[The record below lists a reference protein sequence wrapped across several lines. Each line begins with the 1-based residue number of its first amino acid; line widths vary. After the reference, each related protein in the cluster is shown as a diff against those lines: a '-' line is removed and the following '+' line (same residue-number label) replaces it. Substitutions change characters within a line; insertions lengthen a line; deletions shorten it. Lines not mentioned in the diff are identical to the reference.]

1 MSFQQCSKKPQC
13 YRDFASIRRNRKR
26 KERERE
32 RAEMM
37 TSRLHYLLND
47 DDRDWELGCE
57 RLEVVMYERYGMEN
71 IEREIRG
78 ESNLGLK

>member
-1 MSFQQCSKKPQC
+1 
-13 YRDFASIRRNRKR
+13 
-26 KERERE
+26 
-32 RAEMM
+32 MM

-57 RLEVVMYERYGMEN
+57 RLEIVMYERYGMEN